1 MIKYLASLAAIILI
15 LAAFITPS
23 GVVAQTNYACA
34 PQVGGNWGVC
44 APVILPSPQQGIV
57 YGGQQVIGQQPQCP
71 GQLVQTQFGLQC
83 RIPQGSQYANQALQ
97 QGLNGF
103 SKCQLVGAGVGALL
117 GSFAKNHTNQAI
129 IGGALLGGIAG
140 DVVCTPTVQH
150 VQPQQVQQAVYHQ
163 QQMQTHAAGGA
174 VCVLPNRDRGDLT
187 PEECRHLGGIFKGHG
202 VAGRVPAQVQASSRS
217 GQVCTAENG
226 NPAGS
231 VPAKVTKVGHPRY
244 GDTVCAMPN
253 DENVQVL

>member
-1 MIKYLASLAAIILI
+1 MIKSFFA
-15 LAAFITPS
+15 AAFLVFMS
-23 GVVAQTNYACA
+23 LSSFAQIDYAQPPQMYCPA
-34 PQVGGNWGVC
+34 VGRWLPQGICPQVVNGQQ
-44 APVILPSPQQGIV
+44 VI
-57 YGGQQVIGQQPQCP
+57 GGQQVIVQQPQCP

-231 VPAKVTKVGHPRY
+231 VLAKVTKVGHPRY